1 MRSGVGGDGWLLRPQ
16 FIPTQRAHTRPNRCP
31 LFHQGDLNCVDWLV
45 AVCDDLLS
53 GDIRMATR
61 LSSLAVQRRYKCTC
75 LWWKDH
81 ETNGLV
87 RVASKKVW

>member
-1 MRSGVGGDGWLLRPQ
+1 MRSGVGGDGWLLRP
-16 FIPTQRAHTRPNRCP
+16 
-31 LFHQGDLNCVDWLV
+31 DWLV